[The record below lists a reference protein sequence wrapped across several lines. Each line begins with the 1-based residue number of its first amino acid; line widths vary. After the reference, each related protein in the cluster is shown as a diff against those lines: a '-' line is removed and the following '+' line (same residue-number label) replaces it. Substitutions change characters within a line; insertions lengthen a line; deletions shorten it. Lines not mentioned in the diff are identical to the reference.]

1 MEIAAANNIDTIL
14 RNAFDRFPDVA
25 LAVLFGSAAS
35 GRMRGDSD
43 VDIAVAGDSTFSWDW
58 LQEARIVLSREL
70 HREVDLIDLN
80 VTKGLIFYQA
90 LTRGRIV
97 VSRNRGL
104 LLRCM
109 REVVYFGEDILPL
122 MNRAYATK
130 IRRFTDEC

>member
-1 MEIAAANNIDTIL
+1 
-14 RNAFDRFPDVA
+14 
-25 LAVLFGSAAS
+25 
-35 GRMRGDSD
+35 MRGNSD
-43 VDIAVAGDSTFSWDW
+43 VDVAIAGDSAFTWDW
-58 LQEARIVLSREL
+58 LQENRIILSREL

-109 REVVYFGEDILPL
+109 REVVYFGEDILLL

-130 IRRFTDEC
+130 IRRFTGEC